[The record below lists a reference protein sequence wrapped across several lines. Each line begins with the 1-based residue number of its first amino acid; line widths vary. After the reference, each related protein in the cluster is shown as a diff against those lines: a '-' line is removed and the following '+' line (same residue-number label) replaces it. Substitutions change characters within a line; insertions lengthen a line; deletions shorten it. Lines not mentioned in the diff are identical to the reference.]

1 MKNNQIKLYD
11 SNNVN
16 KSEIENDVRV
26 LVEDLFEDGMDYEE
40 IKHEL
45 IKYIDLAIKDIKLD
59 LDDFDD
65 CDENMI
71 MHDDFEEGE
80 AKEKT

>member
-1 MKNNQIKLYD
+1 MKNNQIKLYN

-16 KSEIENDVRV
+16 SSEIKNDIRV

-40 IKHEL
+40 IKREL
-45 IKYIDLAIKDIKLD
+45 VKYIDLAIEDIKLD

-65 CDENMI
+65 GDEKMI
-71 MHDDFEEGE
+71 MNDDFEEGE
-80 AKEKT
+80 AR